1 MSGPFDRADDPDEVT
16 LWAGR
21 LRPWPANPPA
31 AADGGSPAAADAD
44 DPDDATVRSHADDP
58 DDATVRADVREPDDA
73 TVIARRADAVA
84 EPDDAT
90 VIARRVDIAADA
102 DDRTVVAR
110 PAAPEAELD
119 DATVRRA
126 PVEERAA
133 RSPELLPV
141 DDTEPGLRARRSS
154 APAVDES
161 PDDST
166 RPRRA
171 PGGVDDTQAG
181 TRRARR
187 ADAADASASRRSV
200 DAGPQA
206 VDGAVR
212 EARVPAALGREIYD
226 PRVDAPIRVARSVP
240 PARSGLRDDPA
251 LVRPRPARRGAWRA
265 LLIGTAVVLLLA
277 AGVAA
282 AVLLLG

>member
-44 DPDDATVRSHADDP
+44 DPDDATVRSHAEDL
-58 DDATVRADVREPDDA
+58 DDATVRSDVREPDDA

-84 EPDDAT
+84 EPDDET
-90 VIARRVDIAADA
+90 VIARRVDTAADA

-126 PVEERAA
+126 PVQERTA

-171 PGGVDDTQAG
+171 PDGVGDTQAG
-181 TRRARR
+181 ARRARR
-187 ADAADASASRRSV
+187 ADAADASASRRSA

-277 AGVAA
+277 AGAAA

>member
-1 MSGPFDRADDPDEVT
+1 M
-16 LWAGR
+16 
-21 LRPWPANPPA
+21 
-31 AADGGSPAAADAD
+31 
-44 DPDDATVRSHADDP
+44 
-58 DDATVRADVREPDDA
+58 
-73 TVIARRADAVA
+73 
-84 EPDDAT
+84 
-90 VIARRVDIAADA
+90 IARRVDTAADA

-126 PVEERAA
+126 PVQERTA

-171 PGGVDDTQAG
+171 PDGVDDTQAG